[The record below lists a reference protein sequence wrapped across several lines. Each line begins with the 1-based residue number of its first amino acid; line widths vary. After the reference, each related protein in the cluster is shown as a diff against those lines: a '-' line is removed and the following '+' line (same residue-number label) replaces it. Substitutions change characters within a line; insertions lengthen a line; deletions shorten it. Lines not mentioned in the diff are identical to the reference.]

1 MSLTHLD
8 LAVAMSR
15 LLEEVAVRY
24 VIGGSVAS
32 SLVGEPRS
40 TVDID
45 IAVELDPENLDLLLE
60 KVRPTFYVPE
70 NDAAPAVR
78 DRDCFNLIHNEAA
91 LKVDLFVLG
100 DGTLDLNQLDRRM
113 RVQVSTDPP
122 AELWITSPEDQVLRK
137 LDWYRQSGEVSDRQ
151 LRDVIA
157 ILQINE
163 QRLDDDYLTET
174 AELVGLSALLN
185 QARLRAHEI

>member
-1 MSLTHLD
+1 MALTHLD
-8 LAVAMSR
+8 LAVY
-15 LLEEVAVRY
+15 VANLFDELDVHY
-24 VIGGSVAS
+24 VVGGSVAS

-45 IAVELDPENLDLLLE
+45 IAVQLEPTSLDLLLE
-60 KVRPTFYVPE
+60 RVRATFYVPE
-70 NDAAPAVR
+70 NDAARAVR
-78 DRDCFNLIHNEAA
+78 EKDSFNLIHNEAA

-100 DGTLDLNQLDRRM
+100 DGLLDVNQLDRRI

-163 QRLDDDYLTET
+163 QRLDDDYLTTT
-174 AELVGLSALLN
+174 AELVGLSNLLN
-185 QARLRAHEI
+185 QAKARAIET